1 MIILLDPLP
10 GEQGWK
16 RPNLSGNRIMYP
28 YKSSPHGDKKKKPSN
43 KCQNSV
49 KNSLVKWN
57 SREIEK
63 SYTNTKWWKYTVT
76 KYYGNLASW
85 LYRTI
90 PGDSQFFTWPG
101 NILLPQS
108 IKEIKK
114 ETKLRNHY
122 IICLSGMVF
131 RDM

>member
-1 MIILLDPLP
+1 MIIPLDPLP
-10 GEQGWK
+10 DEQGWK
-16 RPNLSGNRIMYP
+16 RPNLSGNRIIYP
-28 YKSSPHGDKKKKPSN
+28 YKSSPRRGHKKKEKKPSN

-57 SREIEK
+57 SREKVK
-63 SYTNTKWWKYTVT
+63 SYTNTKR
-76 KYYGNLASW
+76 NLLSQNIMEISHPDDK
-85 LYRTI
+85 TI
-90 PGDSQFFTWPG
+90 RDSQFFTRPG

-114 ETKLRNHY
+114 ENKWRNHY